1 MELRHFRYVVA
12 VGETLHFGRAAERLN
27 ISQPPLSQQI
37 RQVEEELGV
46 QLFHRTK
53 RQVQLTEAGRIFMDE
68 ARIILACAERAGSLA
83 ARVSH
88 GEVGQLTIGVIGP
101 ADANIIVEIFRRF
114 AKRHPRVR
122 VILRNLNTAQQTQAI
137 REGRLHVGFLAPPVD
152 DAALAVETVVR
163 FPIFVAL
170 PRNHPLA
177 SQPFVQLRAMATEPH
192 VSFSRDAAPGLFD
205 SIMSG
210 CRVAGFTPR
219 IAHEV
224 DNLYSAC
231 SLVAAGLGV
240 AFVPAGI
247 QHVRPIVLR
256 PLRPALSGVEANV
269 AVAYRRDSSSELLE
283 LFLNVVREVAAPNR
297 RGVKRNRR
305 GMKG

>member
-1 MELRHFRYVVA
+1 MELRHFRYVIA

-46 QLFHRTK
+46 KLFHRTK

-68 ARIILACAERAGSLA
+68 ARIILAYAERARSLA

-101 ADANIIVEIFRRF
+101 ADGQIFVDIFRLF

-122 VILRNLNTAQQTQAI
+122 IILRNLNTAQQTQAI

-152 DAALAVETVVR
+152 DAALTVERVAR
-163 FPIFVAL
+163 FPIMLAL

-177 SQPFVQLRAMATEPH
+177 SRPFVPLLAVAAEPH
-192 VSFSRDAAPGLFD
+192 VMFSRDVAPGFFD
-205 SIMSG
+205 SVISG
-210 CRVAGFTPR
+210 CRIAGFTPR

-240 AFVPAGI
+240 SFVPAGI

-256 PLRPALSGVEANV
+256 RLRPALPGVDANV
-269 AVAYRRDSSSELLE
+269 AVAYRRDSSSELLG
-283 LFLNVVREVAAPNR
+283 LFLNVVRDVAALNR
-297 RGVKRNRR
+297 RGTQ
-305 GMKG
+305 G